1 MITKIKLHNTATYS
15 NPIELTELPKINFFF
30 GSNGTGKTTIS
41 KLLANPDS
49 YPSCQVKWQNEKLK
63 TIVYN
68 EDFVRRVFYQSE
80 NLPGIFTMGE
90 EAKDIEEKIK
100 QKNDAKEQLNKE
112 KNQLNAT
119 LENKNIELQKKE
131 NNFRELCWKKIFEK
145 YNETFNKI
153 FDGYRKSKEKLANYI
168 LNQFSKNQSE
178 LKDIKDIN
186 FLKERYNLLYNEELK
201 TISEI
206 IQLTDDIYN
215 QLKNLE
221 SNQILK
227 TKIIGKD
234 DIDIAKMIEKLHNH
248 DWVRQGKEYYEQNF
262 DKETNSYICP
272 FCQQKTTDDF
282 KIKLEEYFDETYN
295 NQIKEVNQ
303 FKNSYSEITAKIGEY
318 FDKLIAIE
326 GNKYFEREKEKI
338 KTQIQII
345 HGILS
350 ENQLLINK
358 KIDKPS
364 ESVEIKSIIKEHQ
377 NLKELITIINNEIV
391 KHNNIV
397 NNQDKEKQT
406 LNSEIWKYFC
416 VDIKNDIESY
426 KKEKENIEKAINNL
440 TDQINAQEKNIKK
453 IKDEILNLEKQIK
466 SVKPTVDA
474 INKLLK
480 QFGFSS
486 FKLKTSEDEKHYTII
501 RENGEQA
508 KETLSEGERNFIVF
522 LYFYHLVQGTLNPE
536 ENINE
541 PKVIVFD
548 DPVSSLDSDV
558 LFIVAALIKDILRK
572 VRKNEG
578 NIKQVFVLTHNTFFF
593 KEVTYI
599 STRESSYQKRNNT
612 MYYIVRKIDNVS
624 NIESYEINPI
634 KTTYQVLWDQLKKD
648 TDCINIQNTMRR
660 IIEFYFKLLAD
671 MNEEELIGKFEDE
684 NDKEI
689 CRSLVSWMNV
699 GSHDVFSDIDY
710 SPKPEEIEKFKQ
722 VFKGIFEK
730 TGHIAHYNMMMGID
744 GQNSGS

>member
-41 KLLANPDS
+41 KLLANPDYYS
-49 YPSCQVKWQNEKLK
+49 SCQVEWQNEKLK

-68 EDFVRRVFYQSE
+68 EDFVRSVFYQSE
-80 NLPGIFTMGE
+80 NLPGIFTIGE
-90 EAKDIEEKIK
+90 EAKDIEEQIK

-131 NNFRELCWKKIFEK
+131 NNFRELCWGKIFEK
-145 YNETFNKI
+145 YKDTFNNI
-153 FDGYRKSKEKLANYI
+153 FIGYRNSKEKLANRI
-168 LNQFSKNQSE
+168 LDEFSNNQSE
-178 LKDIKDIN
+178 LKDIN

-215 QLKNLE
+215 QLENLE

-248 DWVRQGKEYYEQNF
+248 DWVRQGKEYYEKNY
-262 DKETNSYICP
+262 DEKTNSYICP
-272 FCQQKTTDDF
+272 FCQQKTTDNF
-282 KIKLEEYFDETYN
+282 KRKLEEYFDETYN
-295 NQIKEVNQ
+295 NKIKEVNQ

-345 HGILS
+345 RGILS

-364 ESVEIKSIIKEHQ
+364 ESVEIKSIIKELQ
-377 NLKELITIINNEIV
+377 NLKELITAINNEIV

-397 NNQDKEKQT
+397 NNQVKEKET

-416 VDIKNDIESY
+416 VDIKQDIESY
-426 KKEKENIEKAINNL
+426 KKENENIEKAINNL
-440 TDQINAQEKNIKK
+440 TEQIKAKGENIQK
-453 IKDEILNLEKQIK
+453 IIDEISNLEKQIK
-466 SVKPTVDA
+466 SVKPTVNA

-486 FKLKTSEDEKHYTII
+486 FKLKPSEDEKHYTII

-572 VRKNEG
+572 VRNNED

-599 STRESSYQKRNNT
+599 STHESSYQRRNDK
-612 MYYIVRKIDNVS
+612 MYYILRKINNIT
-624 NIESYEINPI
+624 NIEPEEANPI
-634 KTTYQVLWDQLKKD
+634 KSTYQSLWDTLKKD
-648 TDCINIQNTMRR
+648 NLDVVCIQNTMRR
-660 IIEFYFKLLAD
+660 IIEFYFKILGNL
-671 MNEEELIGKFEDE
+671 NEEMIINNFEGE
-684 NDKEI
+684 TDKKI
-689 CRSLVSWMNV
+689 CRSLISWINV
-699 GSHDVFSDIDY
+699 GSHEVFSDIDY
-710 SPKPEEIEKFKQ
+710 TPTKEEIDQFRK
-722 VFKGIFEK
+722 VFRDIFDK
-730 TGHIAHYNMMMGID
+730 AGHLSHYKMMMEIV
-744 GQNSGS
+744 